1 MAGGPDTPA
10 LAGAVSHAGGLGSL
24 GCAYA
29 SPAQIETLAQAV
41 RAVTDRP
48 FALNLFVRAD
58 SADDPAAEAR
68 VESILSAFRTELGIS
83 GPAPATSPPRFEDQL
98 DAVLRA

>member
-10 LAGAVSHAGGLGSL
+10 LAAAVSSAGGLGSL

-29 SPAQIETLAQAV
+29 SPPQIDELARHV
-41 RAVTDRP
+41 RALTDRP

-58 SADDPAAEAR
+58 ATEMKLEFRNTSNVVVDSLTISKPPAA
-68 VESILSAFRTELGIS
+68 SAFDFKTVPGK
-83 GPAPATSPPRFEDQL
+83 
-98 DAVLRA
+98 